1 MEHQTI
7 AKTLLEVYDPAMCCS
22 TGVCGPDVDDA
33 LADFANDVKWLKSQ
47 GVEVIRYN
55 LGQEPG
61 KFKEQQAVLVR
72 LKTDGSEVL
81 PILAV
86 NGQIVS
92 EGGYPDRDRL
102 MELLGHG
109 VPQNEH
115 LSENPDPSRNESMEQ
130 NQPASG
136 TSAETTNGSPSETTN
151 STHSET
157 SNGTRSETFNGPT
170 SESSTGAPSAFTYD
184 QRTDVLVAIG
194 ASIASGCAQS
204 LRAGFNKGLELGIS
218 EEDMTRAMQTALNV
232 RQVPMHH
239 ILEVANRL
247 LGIPESGCTPG
258 GGCC

>member
-1 MEHQTI
+1 MEHQTT
-7 AKTLLEVYDPAMCCS
+7 AKSLIEVYDPAMCCS
-22 TGVCGPDVDDA
+22 TGVCGPDVDDS
-33 LADFANDVKWLKSQ
+33 LVNFANDVKWLKSQ
-47 GVEVIRYN
+47 GIEVLRYN
-55 LGQEPG
+55 LGQEPE
-61 KFKEQQAVLVR
+61 KFKEQQAVLAR
-72 LKTDGSEVL
+72 LKTDGSGVL
-81 PILAV
+81 PIIVV

-92 EGGYPDRDRL
+92 EGGYPDRGRL
-102 MELLGHG
+102 TKLLGHG
-109 VPQNEH
+109 VPQNEQ
-115 LSENPDPSRNESMEQ
+115 LSENPDPSGNESMEQ

-136 TSAETTNGSPSETTN
+136 TSSESSNGAPSESSNGSPSESSN
-151 STHSET
+151 SA
-157 SNGTRSETFNGPT
+157 T

-232 RQVPMHH
+232 RQVPMHQ

-247 LGIPESGCTPG
+247 LGVPESGCTPG